1 MKTGFIGLGIMGKPM
16 AKHLLAALGELAVY
30 DLQEESVAELVALG
44 AVKKTPAEMAWEC
57 EAIHCILPTG
67 AIVQDVLFGSG
78 AVAAHAKALRVV
90 CDHSSV
96 TPEESRA
103 CYAKLKEQGIAF
115 VDCPVSGGE
124 PKAIDGTL
132 ALMAGG
138 DEEAFAML
146 SENFA
151 AMGSSAVLVGS
162 SGSGS
167 IAKLVNQVIV
177 NLNIAAVSE
186 AFVLCEKAG
195 ADPRKVYEAIRGGLA
210 GSTVLDAKIPKILAG
225 DFAPG
230 GTIKVNRKDINN
242 VLSTAHACECPMPFS
257 AQLFEIMQYL
267 ASHGH
272 LMDDH
277 AGYVQYFEELAG
289 VQVREH

>member
-1 MKTGFIGLGIMGKPM
+1 MTGFIGLGIMGKPM
-16 AKHLLAALGELAVY
+16 AKHLLKGLGELAVY
-30 DLQEESVAELVALG
+30 DLEEGPVRELTGLG
-44 AVKKTPAEMAWEC
+44 AVCMTPAEMAERC
-57 EAIHCILPTG
+57 EVIHCILPTG
-67 AIVQDVLFGSG
+67 SIVQNVLFGSG
-78 AVAAHAKALRVV
+78 GVLENAGALKIV

-96 TPEESRA
+96 TPGESRECA
-103 CYAKLKEQGIAF
+103 EKLAGKGIAF

-132 ALMAGG
+132 AFMAGG
-138 DEEAFAML
+138 KRADFDVLKPHFE
-146 SENFA
+146 
-151 AMGSSAVLVGS
+151 AMGSSAVLVGDV
-162 SGSGS
+162 GSGS

-195 ADPRKVYEAIRGGLA
+195 ADPRKVYDAIRGGLA

-242 VLSTAHACECPMPFS
+242 VLSTAKDCECPMPLS
-257 AQLFEIMQYL
+257 SQLFEIMQYL
-267 ASHGH
+267 ADHGH

-277 AGYVQYFEELAG
+277 SGIVQYFEELAG
-289 VQVREH
+289 VEVREH

>member
-1 MKTGFIGLGIMGKPM
+1 MVGFIGLGIMGKPM
-16 AKHLLAALGELAVY
+16 AKHLLNALGELAVY
-30 DLQEESVAELVALG
+30 DLQEGPVKELTDLG
-44 AVKKTPAEMAWEC
+44 AVYRTPAEMAQEC
-57 EAIHCILPTG
+57 EVIHCILPTG
-67 AIVQDVLFGSG
+67 AIVQEVLFAEDG
-78 AVAAHAKALRVV
+78 VLEHASALKTV

-96 TPEESRA
+96 TPEESRTCA
-103 CYAKLKEQGIAF
+103 EKLTPKRIGF

-132 ALMAGG
+132 AFMAGG
-138 DEEAFAML
+138 RREDFDALKPHFE
-146 SENFA
+146 
-151 AMGSSAVLVGS
+151 AMGSSAILVGDV
-162 SGSGS
+162 GSGS

-195 ADPRKVYEAIRGGLA
+195 ADPQKVYEAIRGGLA

-242 VLSTAHACECPMPFS
+242 VLSTAHACECPMPLS
-257 AQLFEIMQYL
+257 SQLFEIMQYL
-267 ASHGH
+267 SAHGH

-277 AGYVQYFEELAG
+277 AGIVQYFEELAD
-289 VQVREH
+289 VKVRSH